1 MPAELQVPTKKIE
14 VDHKV
19 SELLKWLG
27 LGSEDR
33 HAKHKDN
40 DEVLERK
47 LEFKKLLKRFGL
59 DAASSKYKPLALSA
73 IKKFMLF

>member
-1 MPAELQVPTKKIE
+1 MPAELHVPTKKIE
-14 VDHKV
+14 VDHQV
-19 SELLKWLG
+19 AEFLKELG

-40 DEVLERK
+40 HEVLEVK
-47 LEFKKLLKRFGL
+47 PEFEKLLKRFGL